1 MKIYN
6 SIIVLAAALFC
17 YLLSVIGSGC
27 AQIGMPTGGPRDT
40 TPPVL
45 LNATPPNKTLH
56 FTGNKIVLTFDEYV
70 HLQDLQKDLLVAP
83 EPKIIPNVNSKL
95 KTVTIKIRDTLQPNT
110 TYSFQFGNAIQDIN
124 ENNPLHDFTYVFST
138 GSYIDSLT
146 FNGNVILAETG
157 KPDSTLIA
165 MLYKNLDD
173 SAIYKEKPRYVA
185 RLDSSGNF
193 HFKNLAG
200 GTYHLYALKDESGQK
215 MYNNPSQL
223 FAFADS
229 AIQITQEVKPVN
241 LYAYSEQQNEKPTAK
256 PAAIPVKKG
265 AEKILKYSTAAT
277 GGSQD
282 LLSPLTLTFPVP
294 LKNFDSS
301 KIKLTDTL
309 YNTIPSAQIS
319 IDSTKK
325 QITVSNNWNED
336 TKYKLVIEKDFA
348 VDTLGDELL
357 KSDTISFKTKREN
370 EYGSIKLNFSNL
382 NKIAHPVLQFVKDNK
397 VVDSF
402 KLTTPTFTKKLFEPG
417 EYELRILNDKNEN
430 GTWDPGSYQLKK
442 QPEIVTPIRKKIS
455 IRADWDNEADL
466 IL

>member
-17 YLLSVIGSGC
+17 YLVSVIGSGC

-40 TPPVL
+40 IPPVL
-45 LNATPPNKTLH
+45 LNATPPNNTIH

-95 KTVTIKIRDTLQPNT
+95 KIVTIKIRDTLQPNT

-146 FNGNVILAETG
+146 FNGSVILAETG

-173 SAIYKEKPRYVA
+173 SAVYKEKPRYVA

-200 GTYHLYALKDESGQK
+200 GIYHLYALKDESGQK

-229 AIQITQEVKPVN
+229 AIHISNEVTPVK
-241 LYAYSEQQNEKPTAK
+241 LYAYSQEEYVKPPGK
-256 PAAIPVKKG
+256 PATSVKKG
-265 AEKILKYSTAAT
+265 AEKVLKYNTAAT

-282 LLSPLTLTFPVP
+282 LLSPLTITFPVP

-309 YNTIPSAQIS
+309 FNRFQSVEIS
-319 IDSTKK
+319 LDTT
-325 QITVSNNWNED
+325 QTVIAIRNSWVPD
-336 TKYKLVIEKDFA
+336 TKYKLVIDKDFA
-348 VDTLGDELL
+348 ADTLGDKLL

-382 NKIAHPVLQFVKDNK
+382 DKIAHPVLQFVKDNK

-402 KLTTPTFTKKLFEPG
+402 KLTSPTFSRKLFEPG
-417 EYELRILNDKNEN
+417 EYELRILNDENGN
-430 GTWDPGSYQLKK
+430 GTWDPGNYQLKK

-455 IRADWDNEADL
+455 IRADWDNEADIVL
-466 IL
+466 

>member
-6 SIIVLAAALFC
+6 SIIILAAALFC
-17 YLLSVIGSGC
+17 YFLSVIGSGC

-40 TPPVL
+40 IPPVL
-45 LNATPPNKTLH
+45 LNATPPNKTIH

-70 HLQDLQKDLLVAP
+70 HLQDLQKNLLVAP

-110 TYSFQFGNAIQDIN
+110 TYSFQFGNTIQDIN

-146 FNGNVILAETG
+146 FNGSVILAETG

-173 SAIYKEKPRYVA
+173 SAVYKEKPRYVA

-200 GTYHLYALKDESGQK
+200 GTYHLYALKDLSGQK

-229 AIQITQEVKPVN
+229 AIHISGEVNPVK
-241 LYAYSEQQNEKPTAK
+241 LYAYSQEEYVKPPSK
-256 PAAIPVKKG
+256 PAAPEKKG
-265 AEKILKYSTAAT
+265 AEKVLKYNTAAT

-282 LLSPLTLTFPVP
+282 LLSPLTINFAFP

-309 YNTIPSAQIS
+309 FNPVQSAVISLDTTQTVITIRNSWAP
-319 IDSTKK
+319 
-325 QITVSNNWNED
+325 D
-336 TKYKLVIEKDFA
+336 TKYKLVIDKDFA
-348 VDTLGDELL
+348 ADTLGDELL

-382 NKIAHPVLQFVKDNK
+382 DKIAHPVLQFVKDNK

-402 KLTTPTFTKKLFEPG
+402 KLTSPTFSRKLFEPG
-417 EYELRILNDKNEN
+417 EYELRILNDENGN
-430 GTWDPGSYQLKK
+430 GTWDPGNYQLKK